1 MTNANIEFAISYKFK
16 NRYIFE
22 DTVVKANEVW
32 SEAFGKK
39 YNYGECP
46 GDAVIIGC
54 IDGTPVCSAIID
66 IHYNYTTAL
75 ISCIASNPKNNGYGT
90 LLMKYIIDYFDKI
103 NIYNININ
111 VNIDKN
117 SDRLIKF
124 YSKFGFVVE
133 DSDNED
139 YSVYEYDT
147 RIEFR
152 MILDTRID
160 DSDDKDNSVYENDIR
175 IERIKFK
182 PILHTRIID
191 CLKIIL
197 VLLIQYKFLEYLL
210 N

>member
-1 MTNANIEFAISYKFK
+1 
-16 NRYIFE
+16 
-22 DTVVKANEVW
+22 
-32 SEAFGKK
+32 
-39 YNYGECP
+39 
-46 GDAVIIGC
+46 
-54 IDGTPVCSAIID
+54 
-66 IHYNYTTAL
+66 
-75 ISCIASNPKNNGYGT
+75 
-90 LLMKYIIDYFDKI
+90 MKYIIDYFDKI